1 MSTEFTGFTRGAA
14 TDILVDVL
22 RDSYVALSTTTPDE
36 NGNNFTEP
44 AADTGYMR
52 KPYGELNRSETA
64 QVANRD
70 TIFLFLSEKAIG
82 SITYVGLSKSP
93 DRGDDVF
100 LVAKLL
106 NPLNVDGPDYV
117 PLIKY
122 NGFVIGLDKD
132 PLSDYLAT

>member
-1 MSTEFTGFTRGAA
+1 MATEFTGFTRDAA
-14 TDILVDVL
+14 TDILAAQL

-36 NGNNFTEP
+36 YGNNFTEP

-52 KPYGELNRSETA
+52 KPYGELNLTKTA
-64 QVANRD
+64 QVANKS

-82 SITYVGLSKSP
+82 SITYVGLSKSSIS
-93 DRGDDVF
+93 GEEVF

-132 PLSDYLAT
+132 SLDDYPLN